1 MRIATITNWAYGA
14 TLLLTAVS
22 GATMLMASKAEDR
35 ERAAVEQRVRF
46 DQLTEGLVEDT
57 YRLTEQARLYVIS
70 GDPSHLIVFQR
81 EAADLKSVE
90 DSIRLMRDEGATE
103 AELKALAD
111 GLRWAD
117 TLREEQDAAIQAR
130 QAGRDQIAQ
139 KIIFGPEYERELE
152 RVSHLIDQFR
162 YMLDQ
167 RTRAAVAEAEQASD
181 RLRLT
186 SEIMLGITALLFL
199 FVLYFIFMRRVLRP
213 VGRLSDVV
221 TRLAAQDFAVEP
233 PEYSR
238 IDEIGDMTQAIRIF
252 RENALA
258 RQKLEIQR
266 DADLAMRELLA
277 RMTQRLQGC
286 DAVED
291 VMNVVRLFAPE
302 IAPVYAG
309 RLYVHDEPTG
319 MMVQGCE
326 WRSPHGS
333 AERFRFSD
341 CWALRRG
348 QIHRPDGVMIDVP
361 CNHLNGDPTTQGS
374 ICMPLIGQGETIG
387 LIYFEPSADCIAPLS
402 ESAEVYLDLLAER
415 VGLALANL
423 RLHEALREMAL
434 VDPLT
439 GLSNRRQLDSM
450 LKLHLEHAD
459 LGGRPVSCL
468 LLDVD
473 HFKKFNDDFGHD
485 AGDAVLRA
493 VGGVLTHSVRGEGNA
508 FRYGG
513 VEFLLLM
520 PGMGTEQAR
529 ERAEVIRR
537 NISALQLEHNG
548 RPLGRITASFGLA
561 TYPDHGGAETLVSV
575 ADAALLRAKLEGR
588 DRIVTAVVRETD
600 MAAVR

>member
-22 GATMLMASKAEDR
+22 GATMLMASNAEDR
-35 ERAAVEQRVRF
+35 ERAAVEQRARF
-46 DQLTEGLVEDT
+46 DHLTEALVEDT

-90 DSIRLMRDEGATE
+90 THIASMRDVGAQEG
-103 AELKALAD
+103 ELKALAD

-117 TLREEQDAAIQAR
+117 TLRDEQDAAIQAK
-130 QAGRDQIAQ
+130 QAGQEQVAQ
-139 KIIFGPEYERELE
+139 KIIFGPEYERELD
-152 RVSHLIDQFR
+152 RVSHLIGQFR

-167 RTRAAVAEAEQASD
+167 RTEAAVREAEKASS

-186 SEIMLGITALLFL
+186 SEIMLAITALLFL
-199 FVLYFIFMRRVLRP
+199 FVLYFIIMRRVLRP

-238 IDEIGDMTQAIRIF
+238 IDEIGDMAQAIRVF
-252 RENALA
+252 RENALE
-258 RQKLEIQR
+258 RQRLEIQR

-302 IAPVYAG
+302 IAPAYAG
-309 RLYVHDEPTG
+309 RLYVHDEPSG
-319 MMVQGCE
+319 MMIQGCE
-326 WRSPHGS
+326 WRAPQGS
-333 AERFRFSD
+333 VERFRFVD

-348 QIHRPDGVMIDVP
+348 QTHRPDGTMIDVP
-361 CNHLNGDPTTQGS
+361 CNHLNGDHAAQGS

-387 LIYFEPSADCIAPLS
+387 LIYFEPNADKAGPLS

-439 GLSNRRQLDSM
+439 GLSNRRQLDAM
-450 LKLHLEHAD
+450 LKLHIEHAEQ
-459 LGGRPVSCL
+459 GGRPVSCL

-513 VEFLLLM
+513 EEFLLLM
-520 PGMGTEQAR
+520 PGMGIEQAR

-537 NISALQLEHNG
+537 NIADLQLQHNG
-548 RPLGRITASFGLA
+548 QALGRITASFGLS
-561 TYPDHGGAETLVSV
+561 TYPDHGRAETLISI
-575 ADAALLRAKLEGR
+575 ADAALLRAKAEGR
-588 DRIVTAVVRETD
+588 DRIVV
-600 MAAVR
+600 AAVREREATR

>member
-22 GATMLMASKAEDR
+22 GATMLMASNAEDR
-35 ERAAVEQRVRF
+35 ERAAVEQRARF
-46 DQLTEGLVEDT
+46 DHLTEALVEDT

-90 DSIRLMRDEGATE
+90 THIASMRDVGAQEG
-103 AELKALAD
+103 ELKALAD

-117 TLREEQDAAIQAR
+117 TLRDEQDAAIQAK
-130 QAGRDQIAQ
+130 QAGQEQVAQ
-139 KIIFGPEYERELE
+139 KIIFGPEYERELD
-152 RVSHLIDQFR
+152 RVSHLIGQFR

-167 RTRAAVAEAEQASD
+167 RTEAAVREAEKASS

-186 SEIMLGITALLFL
+186 SEIMLAITALLFL
-199 FVLYFIFMRRVLRP
+199 FVLYFIIMRRVLRP

-238 IDEIGDMTQAIRIF
+238 IDEIGDMAQAIRVF
-252 RENALA
+252 RENALE
-258 RQKLEIQR
+258 RQRLEIQR

-302 IAPVYAG
+302 IAPAYAG
-309 RLYVHDEPTG
+309 RLYVHDEPSG
-319 MMVQGCE
+319 MMIQGCE
-326 WRSPHGS
+326 WRAPQGS
-333 AERFRFSD
+333 VERFRFVD

-348 QIHRPDGVMIDVP
+348 QTHRPDGTMIDVP
-361 CNHLNGDPTTQGS
+361 CNHLNGDHAAQGS

-387 LIYFEPSADCIAPLS
+387 LIYFEPNADKAGPLS

-439 GLSNRRQLDSM
+439 GLSNRRQLDAM
-450 LKLHLEHAD
+450 LKLHIEHAEQ
-459 LGGRPVSCL
+459 GGRPVSCL

-513 VEFLLLM
+513 EEFLLLM
-520 PGMGTEQAR
+520 PGMGIEQAR

-537 NISALQLEHNG
+537 NIADLQLQHNG
-548 RPLGRITASFGLA
+548 QALGRITASFGLS
-561 TYPDHGGAETLVSV
+561 TYPDHGRAETLISI
-575 ADAALLRAKLEGR
+575 ADAALLRAKAEGR
-588 DRIVTAVVRETD
+588 DRIVV
-600 MAAVR
+600 AAVRERDATR